1 MKNPIGWLSLVAMSL
16 GLAGCQEKVAEKVP
30 PPTEIKASAVAANEA
45 AVLQVD
51 AEMLHNL
58 KIETVREVTQP
69 LVLNATGK
77 LQFNEDEVSRVA
89 APVSGQVQQLTVK
102 VGSEVK
108 RGERLFFLNS
118 REAAAAYTEYL
129 EESKD
134 LELALKTQR
143 MAKDLF
149 DHQAGSRIAVEQS
162 QRDVEKGRVRMA
174 RAEEALHILGLNPAP
189 EGKLD
194 PRIPVIATRSGTVIE
209 RKVTEGEYVQ
219 PEHDPLMVI
228 SDLSTLWALA
238 DIFEHDMRH
247 VHPGQRALVTTA
259 AYPDRVFT
267 AQVSYIAQVIDS
279 ETRTVKVRFT
289 VANPSRNLKPEMF
302 ASVRLFLNESEK
314 SILIPSTC
322 VFSLGEKSFVYKKT
336 GKSDFVRVEVTAE
349 AAQANRTRIR
359 AGVTP
364 GDEIVS
370 SGALLLRQLEA
381 KK

>member
-1 MKNPIGWLSLVAMSL
+1 MKKYLYHSLVLLLALLCTSAATAQMSVS
-16 GLAGCQEKVAEKVP
+16 GKVTDDK
-30 PPTEIKASAVAANEA
+30 NEA
-45 AVLQVD
+45 LIGVSVVAKGTTNGAITDLDGMYKIDIKSGKQVTLVFTFVGYASVEQNVTTSGKVD
-51 AEMLHNL
+51 VSML
-58 KIETVREVTQP
+58 
-69 LVLNATGK
+69 A
-77 LQFNEDEVSRVA
+77 
-89 APVSGQVQQLTVK
+89 VK

-118 REAAAAYTEYL
+118 REAAAAYTDYL

-134 LELALKTQR
+134 LELAIKTQR

-174 RAEEALHILGLNPAP
+174 RAEEALHILGLNPAG

-194 PRIPVIATRSGTVIE
+194 PRIPVLSTRSGTVIE

-247 VHPGQRALVTTA
+247 VHPGQRALVRTA
-259 AYPDRVFT
+259 AYPDKVFT

-289 VANPSRNLKPEMF
+289 VANPSHNLKPEMF

-314 SILIPSTC
+314 SFNQVVVYGSPS
-322 VFSLGEKSFVYKKT
+322 F
-336 GKSDFVRVEVTAE
+336 
-349 AAQANRTRIR
+349 
-359 AGVTP
+359 
-364 GDEIVS
+364 
-370 SGALLLRQLEA
+370 
-381 KK
+381 